1 MPLQN
6 TENTPLLAESTQQE
20 RLRSAHE
27 NSYSQLDGDIYSFGS
42 GQVEDEPMSTLI
54 TRYGSPGGGSLGLS
68 GGIEVFGTPLTRRSF
83 AVSLFPATDT
93 LRRPS
98 RPTVQYV
105 QNSSLGSVVE
115 QTKLNI
121 PNNLPQ
127 ESEEYKKPTKF
138 LYDVRDSQFWSCFTG
153 IALVCLVGSF
163 DSTLMA
169 SSHPVITS
177 YFDASNSASWLSTS
191 FLLTSTAFQPM
202 FGRISDT
209 FGRKIPFVFS
219 LTLFLLGTI
228 WCTLAQSILQFILAR
243 AICGLGVA
251 GALSMGS
258 IIVSDL
264 VTLET
269 RGGYLSF
276 LNLATGVG
284 SSLGAAMGGF
294 LAETLGWRWEFGIQV
309 PAIALCVVVAH
320 FTTPS
325 ELGPMLCKKSKEPQT
340 FVETL
345 LSFDLAGSALLTS
358 SVTFLILGLNLGGNL
373 LPWNDPFI
381 ILSLVLFFV
390 LGTALIYVENRA
402 PKPVMP
408 LHMLFNK
415 PQGNLI
421 FSNFLTCMTM
431 NTILFNLP
439 LYFQAVILDT
449 PTRSGTRLI
458 IPSLANMV
466 ASFITGN
473 FISYSLR
480 FRPTLILGSI
490 LIAIGSIG
498 LTVMPRTLPTF
509 SYSWLTALATGGQG
523 FNFPTISIAI
533 LAVSHP
539 DDMAVATS
547 TLVLFRSLGTVMGIA
562 VSSLV
567 AQNGLNYFLE
577 NNVTGPRKL
586 HIIEEI
592 RMNVQAVRGLEEN
605 VREQVIH
612 AYASTMQLTFA
623 QGIVTAIVGL
633 FLILSIRIPRLINSR
648 VVALDHSG
656 TA

>member
-1 MPLQN
+1 MPFSN
-6 TENTPLLAESTQQE
+6 TESTPLLGESSQQE
-20 RLRSAHE
+20 RLRSAYG
-27 NSYSQLDGDIYSFGS
+27 NYTSQLSSQLANQRDGEPYSVGS
-42 GQVEDEPMSTLI
+42 LQVEEEPINTLI

-68 GGIEVFGTPLTRRSF
+68 GGIEVFGTSLNRRGS
-83 AVSLFPATDT
+83 AATLYPRVDT

-98 RPTVQYV
+98 RPTIQYA
-105 QNSSLGSVVE
+105 QNSILGPVVE
-115 QTKLNI
+115 QPKLNI
-121 PNNLPQ
+121 SKNLPRD
-127 ESEEYKKPTKF
+127 EEEFKRPGKF
-138 LYDVRDSQFWSCFTG
+138 LYDVSDSQFWSCFTG
-153 IALVCLVGSF
+153 IALVCFVGAF

-219 LTLFLLGTI
+219 LMSFLLGTI
-228 WCTLAQSILQFILAR
+228 WCTLAQSIMQFIFAR
-243 AICGLGVA
+243 AICGLGAA

-258 IIVSDL
+258 IIISDL

-276 LNLATGVG
+276 LNLATGIG

-309 PAIALCVVVAH
+309 PAIALCVVVAY

-325 ELGPMLCKKSKEPQT
+325 ELGPMLSKKSKTPQT
-340 FVETL
+340 FVQTL

-358 SVTFLILGLNLGGNL
+358 SVTFLILALNLGGNL
-373 LPWNDPFI
+373 LPWNHPFI

-390 LGTALIYVENRA
+390 LGTALIYVEHRA
-402 PKPVMP
+402 AKPVMP
-408 LHMLFNK
+408 LHMLFTT

-421 FSNFLTCMTM
+421 FSNFFACMTM

-480 FRPTLILGSI
+480 FRPTLILGST
-490 LIAIGSIG
+490 LIVIGSIG
-498 LTVMPRTLPTF
+498 LTIMPRTLPAF
-509 SYSWLTALATGGQG
+509 SYSWLTAFATGGQG

-547 TLVLFRSLGTVMGIA
+547 TLILFRSLGTVMGVA

-567 AQNGLNYFLE
+567 AQNGLSYFLE
-577 NNVTGPRKL
+577 NNVTGPGRL
-586 HIIEEI
+586 QIIEEV
-592 RMNVQAVRGLEEN
+592 RMNVQAVRSLEPK
-605 VREQVIH
+605 VREQ
-612 AYASTMQLTFA
+612 
-623 QGIVTAIVGL
+623 
-633 FLILSIRIPRLINSR
+633 
-648 VVALDHSG
+648 G
-656 TA
+656 THIMNH

>member
-1 MPLQN
+1 MQSSASEITALLGDSSNQN
-6 TENTPLLAESTQQE
+6 GF
-20 RLRSAHE
+20 RSAYR
-27 NSYSQLDGDIYSFGS
+27 NSSSRLDGDTDSVRSEQMEEESIN
-42 GQVEDEPMSTLI
+42 TLI
-54 TRYGSPGGGSLGLS
+54 ARYGSPGGGSLGLS
-68 GGIEVFGTPLTRRSF
+68 GGIGVFGTPLTRRDSTVSF
-83 AVSLFPATDT
+83 HSRTDM
-93 LRRPS
+93 LGRPS
-98 RPTVQYV
+98 RPSIQYL
-105 QNSSLGSVVE
+105 QGSNLGPVVE
-115 QTKLNI
+115 QPKLNI
-121 PNNLPQ
+121 SNSLPQ
-127 ESEEYKKPTKF
+127 DTEEDTTRIKL
-138 LYDVRDSQFWSCFTG
+138 LYSVSGSQFWSCFIG
-153 IALVCLVGSF
+153 IALVCFVGCF

-177 YFDASNSASWLSTS
+177 YFDASNYASWLSTS

-219 LTLFLLGTI
+219 LTSFWLGTL
-228 WCTLAQSILQFILAR
+228 WCALAPNIEQFIFAR
-243 AICGLGVA
+243 AICGLGAA
-251 GALSMGS
+251 GSLSMGT
-258 IIVSDL
+258 IIISDL
-264 VTLET
+264 VPLEA

-276 LNLATGVG
+276 LNLASGVG

-309 PAIALCVVVAH
+309 PAIALCVVVAY
-320 FTTPS
+320 FSTPS
-325 ELGPMLCKKSKEPQT
+325 ELGPMLCKTSQASQT

-358 SVTFLILGLNLGGNL
+358 SITFLILALNLGGNT
-373 LPWNDPFI
+373 LPWSDPI
-381 ILSLVLFFV
+381 IVVCFVLFFA
-390 LGTALIYVENRA
+390 LGTALIYVERRA

-421 FSNFLTCMTM
+421 FSNFLACMTM

-458 IPSLANMV
+458 IPFLANMV
-466 ASFITGN
+466 ASFLTGN

-490 LIAIGSIG
+490 LIVMGSIG
-498 LTVMPRTLPTF
+498 LTIMPRTLPTML
-509 SYSWLTALATGGQG
+509 YSWLTALATGGQG

-547 TLVLFRSLGTVMGIA
+547 TLILFRSLGTVMGVA

-567 AQNGLNYFLE
+567 AQNGLAYFLE
-577 NNVTGPRKL
+577 IYVVSPRKL
-586 HIIEEI
+586 QIIKEV
-592 RMNVQAVRGLEEN
+592 RMSVNTVRSLEGV
-605 VREQVIH
+605 VREQ
-612 AYASTMQLTFA
+612 
-623 QGIVTAIVGL
+623 
-633 FLILSIRIPRLINSR
+633 
-648 VVALDHSG
+648 G
-656 TA
+656 T